1 MAVFFLGN
9 SSLEF
14 CAEFFRLLI
23 LYAVFFVRLAFRL
36 LLKAWKGLCRLLEY
50 IFFTQVS

>member
-1 MAVFFLGN
+1 MAVFFFGELI
-9 SSLEF
+9 SEF

-23 LYAVFFVRLAFRL
+23 LNAVFFVRLAFRL